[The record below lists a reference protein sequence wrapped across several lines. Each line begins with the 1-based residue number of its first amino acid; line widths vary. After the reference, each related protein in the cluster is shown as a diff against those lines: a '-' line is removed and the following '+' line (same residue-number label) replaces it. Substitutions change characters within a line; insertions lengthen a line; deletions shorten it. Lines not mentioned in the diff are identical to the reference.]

1 MRTLFF
7 RIQIMSDMSDFCRI
21 FRIMSNMDNIKNRI
35 RIHLTPLL
43 KTNTNT
49 DANPSPVSTQTEPVT
64 VAAATRAACGPA
76 AALDNIFIA
85 VPSRAEQISTAAKVC
100 VPSSRERKAPVVGG
114 WEPWIGVIRHWWA
127 SEPARPTGTSAAT
140 GPESQVSIQYPSL
153 SVIRR

>member
-1 MRTLFF
+1 MVSMRTLFF
-7 RIQIMSDMSDFCRI
+7 ADTNNVGYVGFCRI
-21 FRIMSNMDNIKNRI
+21 FRIMSNIGNIKNWI
-35 RIHLTPLL
+35 RIHAPDTVL

-114 WEPWIGVIRHWWA
+114 WEPWIGVIRH
-127 SEPARPTGTSAAT
+127 
-140 GPESQVSIQYPSL
+140 
-153 SVIRR
+153 